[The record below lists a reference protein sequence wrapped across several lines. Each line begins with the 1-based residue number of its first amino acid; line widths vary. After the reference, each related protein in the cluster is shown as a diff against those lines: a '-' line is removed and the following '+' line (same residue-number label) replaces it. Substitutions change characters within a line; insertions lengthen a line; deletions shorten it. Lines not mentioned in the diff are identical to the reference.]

1 MPDVSDYRQQGDLAI
16 WGFERL
22 ISKYDRRVYDVDDD
36 ELSNLSHE
44 SLPTHCQNYLSPDRT
59 HLSITLWV
67 KFDTMSIHCAQTRHI
82 HQADLKIKTSRNSS
96 SLDWATCTA
105 FPTSHYWTA
114 LFICS
119 IYHRDNPTTGALKLH
134 ALCL

>member
-44 SLPTHCQNYLSPDRT
+44 SLVIAPPDQDNHSHHSKKDLLNRLEHSLLPLLSQHIAKIYLSPDRT

-82 HQADLKIKTSRNSS
+82 HQADLKIKTSRIQ
-96 SLDWATCTA
+96 
-105 FPTSHYWTA
+105 A
-114 LFICS
+114 L
-119 IYHRDNPTTGALKLH
+119 
-134 ALCL
+134 